1 MKLDAQQMKIL
12 KENLLLK
19 LKMAASKKIK
29 SGKWATTETNL
40 FVEVLTDEEFQFG
53 KCFTKRAIKRLTNK
67 KVNRE
72 ILKIF
77 TAVLAEKEFIEINQ
91 QPFLKDGYEM
101 LILDT
106 KS

>member
-12 KENLLLK
+12 KENLSLK

-40 FVEVLTDEEFQFG
+40 FVEVLADEEFQFG
-53 KCFTKRAIKRLTNK
+53 KCFKKGAIKRLTNEK
-67 KVNRE
+67 LNRE